1 MSRGRRYSGEKKLN
15 LKKVFAVI
23 ITIIVMIFG
32 YYMIMDIET
41 KIPQKANESCDIET
55 KEFMSRKIFI
65 IKPKTEQLSKK
76 VILYFHGGAYVA
88 EATTLHWDF
97 LEKLANDTKSTIVM
111 PDYPLT
117 PKYTYKDVFNMVEPL
132 YKEIISKV
140 DVKNLVMMGD
150 SAGGG
155 ITLALAEKISQ
166 NNIQLPSK
174 TILISP
180 WLDVTLTNEKI
191 KEVQKN
197 DKDLNKEK
205 LLIAGISYARD
216 EEGMK
221 SYLVNPINGPLSKL
235 KNVIIYTGTYDILN
249 LDTHLLQE
257 KAKKEGIDIQI
268 KEYEQAPHIWI
279 INNINKQDELQLK
292 AYQDLVCDIQ

>member
-1 MSRGRRYSGEKKLN
+1 MIKRIIIN
-15 LKKVFAVI
+15 LIAII

-111 PDYPLT
+111 PEYPLT

-221 SYLVNPINGPLSKL
+221 SYLVKPINGPLSKL

-249 LDTHLLQE
+249 PDTHLLQE

>member
-1 MSRGRRYSGEKKLN
+1 MIKRIIIN
-15 LKKVFAVI
+15 LIAII

-221 SYLVNPINGPLSKL
+221 SYLVNLINGPLSKL

>member
-1 MSRGRRYSGEKKLN
+1 MIKRIIIN
-15 LKKVFAVI
+15 LIAII

-32 YYMIMDIET
+32 YYMIIDIET

-174 TILISP
+174 TILILP
-180 WLDVTLTNEKI
+180 WLNVTLTNEKI

-249 LDTHLLQE
+249 PDTHLLQE

>member
-1 MSRGRRYSGEKKLN
+1 MIKRIIIN
-15 LKKVFAVI
+15 LIAII

-32 YYMIMDIET
+32 YYMIIDIET

-180 WLDVTLTNEKI
+180 WLNVTLTNEKI

-216 EEGMK
+216 EEGKK

-249 LDTHLLQE
+249 PDTHLLQE

>member
-1 MSRGRRYSGEKKLN
+1 MIKRIIIN
-15 LKKVFAVI
+15 LIAII

-32 YYMIMDIET
+32 YYMIIDIET

-140 DVKNLVMMGD
+140 DAKNLVMMGD

-180 WLDVTLTNEKI
+180 WLNVTLTNEKI

-249 LDTHLLQE
+249 PDTHLLQE

>member
-1 MSRGRRYSGEKKLN
+1 MIKRIIIN
-15 LKKVFAVI
+15 LIAII

-76 VILYFHGGAYVA
+76 VILYFHGGSYVA

-221 SYLVNPINGPLSKL
+221 SYLVKPINGPLSKL

-249 LDTHLLQE
+249 PDTHLLQE

>member
-1 MSRGRRYSGEKKLN
+1 MIKRIIIN
-15 LKKVFAVI
+15 LIAII

-221 SYLVNPINGPLSKL
+221 RYLVKPINGPISKL

-249 LDTHLLQE
+249 PDTHLLQE

>member
-1 MSRGRRYSGEKKLN
+1 MIKRIIIN
-15 LKKVFAVI
+15 LIAII

-180 WLDVTLTNEKI
+180 WLNVTLTNEKI

-221 SYLVNPINGPLSKL
+221 SYLVKPINGPLSKL

-249 LDTHLLQE
+249 PDTHLLQE

>member
-1 MSRGRRYSGEKKLN
+1 MIKRIIIN
-15 LKKVFAVI
+15 LIAII

-32 YYMIMDIET
+32 YYMIIDIET

-180 WLDVTLTNEKI
+180 WLNVTLTNEKI

-249 LDTHLLQE
+249 PDTHLLQE

-292 AYQDLVCDIQ
+292 AYQDLECDIQ

>member
-1 MSRGRRYSGEKKLN
+1 MIKRIIIN
-15 LKKVFAVI
+15 LIAII

-32 YYMIMDIET
+32 YYMIIDIET

-55 KEFMSRKIFI
+55 KEFMSRKIYI
-65 IKPKTEQLSKK
+65 IKPKTERLSKK

-180 WLDVTLTNEKI
+180 WLNVTLTNEKI

-249 LDTHLLQE
+249 PDTHLLQE

>member
-1 MSRGRRYSGEKKLN
+1 MIKRIIIN
-15 LKKVFAVI
+15 LIAII

-216 EEGMK
+216 EEGTK
-221 SYLVNPINGPLSKL
+221 SHLVKPINGPISKL

-249 LDTHLLQE
+249 PDTHLLQE

>member
-1 MSRGRRYSGEKKLN
+1 MIKRIIIN
-15 LKKVFAVI
+15 LIAII

-32 YYMIMDIET
+32 YYMIIDIET

-180 WLDVTLTNEKI
+180 WLNVTLTNEKI

-249 LDTHLLQE
+249 PDTHLLQE

-279 INNINKQDELQLK
+279 TNNINKQDELQLK

>member
-1 MSRGRRYSGEKKLN
+1 MIKRIIIN
-15 LKKVFAVI
+15 LIAII

-32 YYMIMDIET
+32 YYMIIDIET

-221 SYLVNPINGPLSKL
+221 SYLVKPINGPISKL

-249 LDTHLLQE
+249 PDTHLLQE

>member
-1 MSRGRRYSGEKKLN
+1 MIKRIIIN
-15 LKKVFAVI
+15 LIAII
-23 ITIIVMIFG
+23 ITITVMIFG
-32 YYMIMDIET
+32 YYMIIDIET

-140 DVKNLVMMGD
+140 DGKNLVMMGD

>member
-1 MSRGRRYSGEKKLN
+1 MIKRIIIN
-15 LKKVFAVI
+15 LIAII

-32 YYMIMDIET
+32 YYMIIDIET

-180 WLDVTLTNEKI
+180 WLNVTLTNEKI

-249 LDTHLLQE
+249 PDTNLLQE

>member
-1 MSRGRRYSGEKKLN
+1 MIKRIIIKRIIIN
-15 LKKVFAVI
+15 LIAII

-32 YYMIMDIET
+32 YYMIIDIET

-180 WLDVTLTNEKI
+180 WLNVTLTNEKI

-249 LDTHLLQE
+249 PDTHLLQE

>member
-1 MSRGRRYSGEKKLN
+1 MIKRIIIN
-15 LKKVFAVI
+15 LIAII

-221 SYLVNPINGPLSKL
+221 SYLVNPINGPLSKQ

>member
-1 MSRGRRYSGEKKLN
+1 MIKRIIIN
-15 LKKVFAVI
+15 LIAII

-32 YYMIMDIET
+32 YYMIIDIET

-180 WLDVTLTNEKI
+180 WLNVTLTNEKI

-249 LDTHLLQE
+249 PDTHLLQE

-292 AYQDLVCDIQ
+292 AYQDIVCDIQ

>member
-1 MSRGRRYSGEKKLN
+1 MIKRIIIN
-15 LKKVFAVI
+15 LIAII

-32 YYMIMDIET
+32 YYMIIDIET

-249 LDTHLLQE
+249 PDTHLLQE

>member
-1 MSRGRRYSGEKKLN
+1 MIKRIIIN
-15 LKKVFAVI
+15 LIAII

-140 DVKNLVMMGD
+140 DGKNLVMMGD

-197 DKDLNKEK
+197 DRDLNKEK

-235 KNVIIYTGTYDILN
+235 KNVIIYTGAYDILN
-249 LDTHLLQE
+249 PDTHLLQE

>member
-1 MSRGRRYSGEKKLN
+1 MIKRIIIN
-15 LKKVFAVI
+15 LIAII

-32 YYMIMDIET
+32 YYMIIDIET

-140 DVKNLVMMGD
+140 DGKNLVMMGD

-249 LDTHLLQE
+249 PDTHLLQE

>member
-1 MSRGRRYSGEKKLN
+1 MIKRIIIN
-15 LKKVFAVI
+15 LIAII
-23 ITIIVMIFG
+23 ITIIVMIFV
-32 YYMIMDIET
+32 YYMIIDIET

-180 WLDVTLTNEKI
+180 WLNVTLTNEKI

-249 LDTHLLQE
+249 PDTHLLQE

>member
-1 MSRGRRYSGEKKLN
+1 MIKRIIIN
-15 LKKVFAVI
+15 LIAII

-32 YYMIMDIET
+32 YYMIIDIET

-180 WLDVTLTNEKI
+180 WLNVTLTNEKI

-249 LDTHLLQE
+249 PDTHLLQE

-292 AYQDLVCDIQ
+292 EYQDLVCDIQ

>member
-1 MSRGRRYSGEKKLN
+1 MIKRIIIN
-15 LKKVFAVI
+15 LIAII

-32 YYMIMDIET
+32 YYMIIDIET

-180 WLDVTLTNEKI
+180 WLNVTLTNEKI

-235 KNVIIYTGTYDILN
+235 KNVIIYTGKYDILN
-249 LDTHLLQE
+249 PDTHLLQE

>member
-1 MSRGRRYSGEKKLN
+1 MIKRIIIN
-15 LKKVFAVI
+15 LIAII

-32 YYMIMDIET
+32 YYMIIDIET

>member
-1 MSRGRRYSGEKKLN
+1 MIKRIIIN
-15 LKKVFAVI
+15 LIAII

-32 YYMIMDIET
+32 YYMIIDIET

-140 DVKNLVMMGD
+140 DAKNLVMMGD

-197 DKDLNKEK
+197 DRDLNKEK

-249 LDTHLLQE
+249 PDTHLLQE

>member
-1 MSRGRRYSGEKKLN
+1 MIKRIIIN
-15 LKKVFAVI
+15 LIAII

-180 WLDVTLTNEKI
+180 WLNVTLTNEKI

-249 LDTHLLQE
+249 PDTHLLQE

>member
-1 MSRGRRYSGEKKLN
+1 MIKRIIIN
-15 LKKVFAVI
+15 LIAII

-221 SYLVNPINGPLSKL
+221 SYLVKPINGPLSKL
-235 KNVIIYTGTYDILN
+235 KNVIIYTGTYDTLN
-249 LDTHLLQE
+249 PDTHLLQE

>member
-1 MSRGRRYSGEKKLN
+1 MIKRIIIN
-15 LKKVFAVI
+15 LIAII

-221 SYLVNPINGPLSKL
+221 SYLVKPINGPISKL

-249 LDTHLLQE
+249 PDTHLLQE

>member
-1 MSRGRRYSGEKKLN
+1 MIKRIIIN
-15 LKKVFAVI
+15 LIAII

-32 YYMIMDIET
+32 YYMIIDIET

-180 WLDVTLTNEKI
+180 WLNVTLTNEKI
-191 KEVQKN
+191 KEVKKN

-249 LDTHLLQE
+249 PDTHLLQE

>member
-1 MSRGRRYSGEKKLN
+1 MIKRIIIN
-15 LKKVFAVI
+15 LIAII

-32 YYMIMDIET
+32 YYMIIDIET

-180 WLDVTLTNEKI
+180 WLNVTLTNEKI

-249 LDTHLLQE
+249 PDAKDFVE
-257 KAKKEGIDIQI
+257 KAKNEEIQI
-268 KEYEQAPHIWI
+268 TLKEYEKASHIWI
-279 INNINKQDELQLK
+279 LKNQDELATK
-292 AYQDLVCDIQ
+292 AYEDLIIELKK

>member
-1 MSRGRRYSGEKKLN
+1 MIKRIIIN
-15 LKKVFAVI
+15 LIAII

>member
-1 MSRGRRYSGEKKLN
+1 MIKRIIIN
-15 LKKVFAVI
+15 LIAII

-32 YYMIMDIET
+32 YYMIIDIET

-221 SYLVNPINGPLSKL
+221 SYLVKPINGPLSKL

-249 LDTHLLQE
+249 PDTHLLQE

>member
-1 MSRGRRYSGEKKLN
+1 M
-15 LKKVFAVI
+15 
-23 ITIIVMIFG
+23 
-32 YYMIMDIET
+32 
-41 KIPQKANESCDIET
+41 
-55 KEFMSRKIFI
+55 
-65 IKPKTEQLSKK
+65 
-76 VILYFHGGAYVA
+76 A

-180 WLDVTLTNEKI
+180 WLNVTLTNEKI

-197 DKDLNKEK
+197 NKDLNKEK

-216 EEGMK
+216 EEGKK

-235 KNVIIYTGTYDILN
+235 KNVII
-249 LDTHLLQE
+249 
-257 KAKKEGIDIQI
+257 
-268 KEYEQAPHIWI
+268 
-279 INNINKQDELQLK
+279 
-292 AYQDLVCDIQ
+292 

>member
-1 MSRGRRYSGEKKLN
+1 MIKRIIIN
-15 LKKVFAVI
+15 LIAII

-32 YYMIMDIET
+32 YYMIIDIET

-180 WLDVTLTNEKI
+180 WLNVTLTNEKI

-221 SYLVNPINGPLSKL
+221 SYLVKPINGPLSKL

-249 LDTHLLQE
+249 PDTHLLQE

>member
-1 MSRGRRYSGEKKLN
+1 MIKRIIIN
-15 LKKVFAVI
+15 LIAII

-221 SYLVNPINGPLSKL
+221 SYLVKPINGTLTKL

-249 LDTHLLQE
+249 PDTHLLQE

>member
-1 MSRGRRYSGEKKLN
+1 MIKRIIIN
-15 LKKVFAVI
+15 LIAII

-97 LEKLANDTKSTIVM
+97 LEKLVNDTKSTIVM

-221 SYLVNPINGPLSKL
+221 SYLVKPINGPLSKL

-249 LDTHLLQE
+249 PDTHLLQE

>member
-1 MSRGRRYSGEKKLN
+1 MIKRIIIN
-15 LKKVFAVI
+15 LIAII

-97 LEKLANDTKSTIVM
+97 LEKLANETKSTIVM

-197 DKDLNKEK
+197 DKYLNKEK

-221 SYLVNPINGPLSKL
+221 SYLVKPINGPISKL

-249 LDTHLLQE
+249 PDTHLLQE